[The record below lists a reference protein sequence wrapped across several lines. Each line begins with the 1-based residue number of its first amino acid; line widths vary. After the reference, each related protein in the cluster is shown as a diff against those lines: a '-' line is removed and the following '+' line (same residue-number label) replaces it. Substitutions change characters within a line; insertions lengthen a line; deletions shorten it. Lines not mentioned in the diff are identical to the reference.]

1 MNTWFIAMPR
11 RPRGIWPTSLSGRGY
26 AGRVSGQEPPSI
38 VVVASFEN
46 DEANRCVDL
55 FTRADGSWGFEEY
68 RRDPADRGAWSR
80 VGSFAEARYPSRA
93 AALAAAAK
101 IPWLPAALR
110 RRG

>member
-1 MNTWFIAMPR
+1 MPDR
-11 RPRGIWPTSLSGRGY
+11 K
-26 AGRVSGQEPPSI
+26 VPSA
-38 VVVASFEN
+38 VVVDSVEN

-68 RRDPADRGAWSR
+68 RRDPEDRGVWSR
-80 VGSFAEARYPSRA
+80 VGHYADGRYPTRA

-101 IPWLPAALR
+101 IPWLPDALR

>member
-1 MNTWFIAMPR
+1 M
-11 RPRGIWPTSLSGRGY
+11 S
-26 AGRVSGQEPPSI
+26 EPGERAA

-68 RRDPADRGAWSR
+68 RRDPEDRGVWSR
-80 VGSFAEARYPSRA
+80 VGGHADGRYPTRA

-101 IPWLPAALR
+101 IPWLPHALGR
-110 RRG
+110 RPAT